1 MIDDTISPSES
12 IEPPDPAA
20 VSEPE
25 PPVVDPEAGSE
36 AAVSEEG
43 APEAAPE
50 QPAAAASGAEPGWDD
65 FRKAMEAGGL
75 SSTPSGETAGTE
87 VKLADALKVLTPK
100 VVANLPPEVR
110 VGLRTAFA
118 FVDQRIADA
127 EKVKT
132 SGLAE
137 VQKARQAL
145 AAEQSKFVA
154 TRNAF
159 YKVANK
165 TANLDGLRKQAE
177 GADKADTLTEEGR
190 RKVMAAEL
198 HKALYD
204 EFAPLRQEADAADFE
219 AQKAAGAEA
228 TEALLNEFPAARDPK
243 VQTEISAQVDAWD
256 KPWLDKV
263 KAAKIDPD
271 SREAYA
277 KFGAPPSAGRLRD
290 AIEIVI
296 GRRAAAARD
305 QARMRE
311 TAQRAEAARNISTTT
326 TGGAGG
332 ASDQMPEVW
341 NGERLRGNLPAQM
354 AWRDANPKWA
364 ARVDEARRSRM
375 GA

>member
-1 MIDDTISPSES
+1 MIDDPTLTPDP
-12 IEPPDPAA
+12 IEPSDPAA

-25 PPVVDPEAGSE
+25 PPVVDPEAGAE
-36 AAVSEEG
+36 AAVSEEE
-43 APEAAPE
+43 APEATPE
-50 QPAAAASGAEPGWDD
+50 QPVAPATGAEPGWDD

-100 VVANLPPEVR
+100 VVASLPPEIR

-118 FVDQRIADA
+118 FVDQETAKAARVKAD
-127 EKVKT
+127 
-132 SGLAE
+132 GLVE
-137 VQKARQAL
+137 VQKAQRAL
-145 AAEQSKFVA
+145 AAEQAKFVA

-165 TANLDGLRKQAE
+165 TANLDGLKKTAE

-204 EFAPLRQEADAADFE
+204 EFAPLRDEAAASDFE

-228 TEALLNEFPAARDPK
+228 TEALLNEFPAARDAK
-243 VQTEISAQVDAWD
+243 VQTEISAQIDAWD

-263 KAAKIDPD
+263 TAAKLHPD

-277 KFGAPPSAGRLRD
+277 KFGSPPSTGRLRD

-296 GRRAAAARD
+296 GRRAAQARD

-332 ASDQMPEVW
+332 ASDQMPEMW

-364 ARVDEARRSRM
+364 ARVDEARRMRM